1 MRQPKIY
8 GENTVQLK
16 RTVFFVKKIKIFEL
30 SVMIGVL
37 VTIVWCAATPHLTT
51 QWWTTAFAPLC
62 DGILTA
68 DWNGEG
74 IVLRSKIWELLQQYL
89 F

>member
-1 MRQPKIY
+1 M
-8 GENTVQLK
+8 K
-16 RTVFFVKKIKIFEL
+16 RIDKFEL

-37 VTIVWCAATPHLTT
+37 ATIIWCAATPHLMT

-68 DWNGEG
+68 DHSGGG
-74 IVLRSKIWELLQQYL
+74 IVLRSKIWELLMKSA